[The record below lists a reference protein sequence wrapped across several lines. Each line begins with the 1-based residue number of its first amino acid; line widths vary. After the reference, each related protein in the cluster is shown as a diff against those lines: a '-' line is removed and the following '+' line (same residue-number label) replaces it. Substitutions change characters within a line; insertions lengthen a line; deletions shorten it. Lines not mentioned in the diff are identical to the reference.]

1 MRIEWLDSLKGFA
14 IFLVVVGH
22 VVLGYIRAGTFP
34 EHQWSLQLTHDL
46 IYSFHMPLFFLI
58 SGFLY
63 KLTWSKKNTGILIN
77 IANKFLNLIPMYLLF
92 SVVFWISKYYASLY
106 GNIQMSDFFTFTDL
120 MHIYISPLSYLWFL
134 YVLIWLF
141 VFVPILES
149 LFKPLLIFIS
159 FLMLYLFLP
168 PVEGIFK
175 VINSIIYGGVYFTL
189 GSVIYMH
196 YERIKNYISN
206 NLLMV
211 GFISILIA
219 SISFPYITEHTVF
232 KFVCALGASSFLA
245 ILFFKLKD
253 RTWVTFWNI
262 CGRYSLGIYILHLYF
277 SGPLRTI
284 FKNLSIDN
292 IMVVIILSCIIST
305 IVPIFIVMFFD
316 KFKMTSWVFGNSKL
330 IKIKS

>member
-22 VVLGYIRAGTFP
+22 VVLGYLRAGTFS

-63 KLTWSKKNTGILIN
+63 KLTWSKKNTGLLIN
-77 IANKFLNLIPMYLLF
+77 IVNKFLNLIPMYLLF
-92 SVVFWISKYYASLY
+92 SVVFWVFKYYGSLY
-106 GNIQMSDFFTFTDL
+106 GNIQMSDHYNFIDL
-120 MHIYISPLSYLWFL
+120 FNIYITPLAYLWFL

-149 LFKPLLIFIS
+149 LFKPLLVFIS

-175 VINSIIYGGVYFTL
+175 IINSIIYGGVYFTL
-189 GSVIYMH
+189 GSVIYIY
-196 YERIKNYISN
+196 YEHIKNIISN
-206 NLLMV
+206 NLLII
-211 GFISILIA
+211 GFISIFMA
-219 SISFPYITEHTVF
+219 SISFPYITEHNIF
-232 KFVCALGASSFLA
+232 KSVCALGASSFVA

-253 RTWVTFWNI
+253 RKCVTFWNV

-277 SGPLRTI
+277 TGPLRTV
-284 FKNLSIDN
+284 FKYLFIDN
-292 IMVVIILSCIIST
+292 IMVVLILSCIIST
-305 IVPIFIVMFFD
+305 IAPIFIVMFFD
-316 KFKMTSWVFGNSKL
+316 KFKMTSWIFGSSKL
-330 IKIKS
+330 IKFKS

>member
-22 VVLGYIRAGTFP
+22 VVLGYLRAGTFP
-34 EHQWSLQLTHDL
+34 EYQWSLQLTHDL

-63 KLTWSKKNTGILIN
+63 KLTWSKKNTGIVIN
-77 IANKFLNLIPMYLLF
+77 IVNKFLNLIPMYLLF

-106 GNIQMSDFFTFTDL
+106 GKIQMSDFFTFSDL
-120 MHIYISPLSYLWFL
+120 MHIYIAPLSYLWFL

-141 VFVPILES
+141 VFVPLFES
-149 LFKPLLIFIS
+149 LFKSLVIFIT
-159 FLMLYLFLP
+159 FLLLYLFLP

-175 VINSIIYGGVYFTL
+175 VVNSIIYGGVYFTL
-189 GSVIYMH
+189 GSVIYTY
-196 YERIKNYISN
+196 YESIRNIISK
-206 NLLMV
+206 NLLIV
-211 GFISILIA
+211 GLISILMA
-219 SISFPYITEHTVF
+219 SISFPYITVHTAF
-232 KFVCALGASSFLA
+232 KFVCALSASSFLA

-253 RTWVTFWNI
+253 RKLITFWNI

-292 IMVVIILSCIIST
+292 ITVVIVLSCIIST
-305 IVPIFIVMFFD
+305 IIPILMVMFFD
-316 KFKMTSWVFGNSKL
+316 RFKITSWIFGNSKL
-330 IKIKS
+330 MKIKA